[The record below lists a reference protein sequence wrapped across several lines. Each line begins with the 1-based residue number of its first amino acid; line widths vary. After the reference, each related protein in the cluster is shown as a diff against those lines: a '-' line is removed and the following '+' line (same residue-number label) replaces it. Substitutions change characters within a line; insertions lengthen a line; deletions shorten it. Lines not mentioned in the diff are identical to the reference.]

1 MMMAK
6 GMYNS
11 RPQAVCEPTLL
22 QKDPRC
28 SLETAVPSS
37 REATARA
44 RAHRPNCR
52 WGNPLY
58 ISSPSSNGFYGS
70 GVVAGSWHGESKM
83 PTNREERDACLAVTL
98 SGSPSAPSTSPV
110 SPTAATSSSTVGNE
124 MVQPRG
130 GAERRPRRAARTSG
144 GSSRRECGDHRLPVG
159 RGTATEERSVGEKEE
174 LNDERISWPPCCAP
188 SQR

>member
-1 MMMAK
+1 
-6 GMYNS
+6 MYNS

-44 RAHRPNCR
+44 RAPRPNCR

-98 SGSPSAPSTSPV
+98 SSSPS
-110 SPTAATSSSTVGNE
+110 
-124 MVQPRG
+124 
-130 GAERRPRRAARTSG
+130 GAEHLAGFSDGCDKLLHGRQRDGAAKGRRREEAPASGTSV
-144 GSSRRECGDHRLPVG
+144 GSSWRECGDHRHPAG
-159 RGTATEERSVGEKEE
+159 SGTATEERSVGEKEE
-174 LNDERISWPPCCAP
+174 LNDERMS
-188 SQR
+188 

>member
-1 MMMAK
+1 
-6 GMYNS
+6 MYNG

-44 RAHRPNCR
+44 RAPRPNCR

-110 SPTAATSSSTVGNE
+110 SPTAATSSSTVRLTR
-124 MVQPRG
+124 QRD
-130 GAERRPRRAARTSG
+130 GAAKGRRREEAPASGTSG
-144 GSSRRECGDHRLPVG
+144 GSSRRECGGHRRPVG

>member
-1 MMMAK
+1 
-6 GMYNS
+6 MYNG

-44 RAHRPNCR
+44 RAPRPNCR

-110 SPTAATSSSTVGNE
+110 SPTAATSSSTVRLTRQRDGAAKGRRRE
-124 MVQPRG
+124 EAPASGTYIRRIQPAGMWRPSSPCWQRHSNRR
-130 GAERRPRRAARTSG
+130 AQRRRERRT
-144 GSSRRECGDHRLPVG
+144 
-159 RGTATEERSVGEKEE
+159 
-174 LNDERISWPPCCAP
+174 
-188 SQR
+188 QR